1 VEVDVSCDYLK
12 FFLDDDTKLN
22 QILADYSCGK
32 MLTGEV
38 KKELIELLQVR
49 VYCCHSVSPLHE
61 FILVVDGQRTPRK
74 KSFGNRRSFKRIFT
88 S

>member
-38 KKELIELLQVR
+38 KKELIELLQVS
-49 VYCCHSVSPLHE
+49 VYCCIVFLPLYV

-74 KSFGNRRSFKRIFT
+74 KSFSNGRSFKRILT

>member
-12 FFLDDDTKLN
+12 FFLDDDAKLD
-22 QILADYSCGK
+22 QILADYSSGK

-49 VYCCHSVSPLHE
+49 VSCCQLFHH
-61 FILVVDGQRTPRK
+61 
-74 KSFGNRRSFKRIFT
+74 
-88 S
+88 